1 MSFNYRRFNSILQK
15 ETKHILCDPF
25 TLMLALFVP
34 LMIVLILG
42 NSIEFNLKE
51 ISTVVVDH
59 DHTKE
64 STELIHTF
72 NSSNYFKTYF
82 KDSPDEAFRE
92 ILRENA
98 RVVLYIPPDF
108 DKNISAGKI
117 AEAQILLDGANSN
130 TVNAVNSYL
139 SKIINKKY
147 ADFER
152 DIIDSFAVQSGVK
165 FEMVYDSGA
174 CCRDNFACL
183 HFDYFTYDLQRI

>member
-1 MSFNYRRFNSILQK
+1 MSFNYRRFNAILQK
-15 ETKHILCDPF
+15 ETKHILRDPF

-98 RVVLYIPPDF
+98 RM
-108 DKNISAGKI
+108 KI
-117 AEAQILLDGANSN
+117 GVPFLKLPFRLNLNSVKMIAVFNNLLRFRSVEVDRK
-130 TVNAVNSYL
+130 V
-139 SKIINKKY
+139 
-147 ADFER
+147 
-152 DIIDSFAVQSGVK
+152 
-165 FEMVYDSGA
+165 
-174 CCRDNFACL
+174 
-183 HFDYFTYDLQRI
+183 